1 MHEKNIEL
9 LQEEAIR
16 LITVESNFLNELS
29 QTNGLITAANN
40 ANNAEKQT
48 FDQDS
53 VRARIE
59 VLSGE
64 RIKLEKQELV
74 LAVVGTMKAGKSTTI
89 NAIVGTEILPNR
101 NRPMTALPTLI
112 RHKAGQK
119 EPLLYL
125 QNKAPLTNFIA
136 DLNKVLESQH
146 IDEKLVGAENCQ
158 DMLELASKLKQ
169 PDVLQEQYTGSD
181 NIYQFLKMLN
191 DLVRFSVITKTEF
204 PFASYRNV
212 DNLPVIEVEFAHLSD
227 YSNQIGGLTLLDTP
241 GPNEAGQ
248 EHLKPMLRDQLKKAS
263 AVLTVLD
270 YTQLKSEADGVVRQE
285 LQQIVAEC
293 GDRLFVLVN
302 KFDQRDRNADSA
314 ETLTKYVAENL
325 MAGAVKACNVYPVSA
340 NRAFLACKALS
351 ELHKSESL
359 DVKQAWVED
368 FAKAAFGEDWH
379 DDIDDHE
386 RVIKKANSVWEKAG
400 FTAPL
405 QDVVKS
411 SHENAGILS
420 LEAAVTKINHT
431 AQDVENFLEVR
442 HTGLKTSVEDLQKQI
457 SYLKKDIADLTTLG
471 DEANNKLKI
480 SASNLGHSCTGV
492 FTDIKNKVMSDI
504 EYYFNE
510 GKQKEKA
517 QREALPASKSQK
529 PGGFFSGI
537 WGAGRQGSTDFD
549 ATNPV
554 IRFESKSD
562 ADELQGKIKQR
573 VDSIIKDSV
582 SGLNYELTG
591 HIGQFNDYLNS
602 DLKHRCERLLAG
614 VQTKLEKGNFKIH
627 IRVPE
632 FDFLNGID
640 LLADVELNETKE
652 HTKTK
657 RGQRRKD
664 SLWGTVCG
672 WFNTDDWG
680 WESYEYEQTY
690 YDVDINAI
698 KQKISKKLDA
708 ELRRT
713 SEDVKHRIVSPL
725 KDEVDKLFAELCDI
739 IEKIRADLLQSVR
752 DHQNEKSVQDELLN
766 YLNKYAKHAHEIK
779 LDSIGLDEELKTLK
793 QKDELNK
800 QGGNYVR

>member
-29 QTNGLITAANN
+29 QTNGLVTA

-101 NRPMTALPTLI
+101 NRAMTALPTLI

-136 DLNKVLESQH
+136 ELNKVLENQH
-146 IDEKLVGAENCQ
+146 IDEKLVGAEHCQ
-158 DMLELASKLKQ
+158 DMLELAAKLKR
-169 PDVLQEQYTGSD
+169 PDVLQEQCKGSD

-191 DLVRFSVITKTEF
+191 DLVRFSVITKTQF

-227 YSNQIGGLTLLDTP
+227 YSSQIGGLTLLDTP

-270 YTQLKSEADGVVRQE
+270 YTQLKSQADDVVRQE

-325 MAGAVKACNVYPVSA
+325 MAGAVKACNVYPISA
-340 NRAFLACKALS
+340 NRAFLACKALA
-351 ELHKSESL
+351 ELDKSESL

-379 DDIDDHE
+379 DDIHDRE

-405 QDVVKS
+405 QDVVKG

-457 SYLKKDIADLTTLG
+457 SYLKKDIADLTALG
-471 DEANNKLKI
+471 DEANNKLKS
-480 SASNLGHSCTGV
+480 SASNLETSCRGV
-492 FTDIKNKVMSDI
+492 FANIKNKVMSDI
-504 EYYFNE
+504 EYYFKE
-510 GKQKEKA
+510 GKQKEKE
-517 QREALPASKSQK
+517 QRDASFTPKK
-529 PGGFFSGI
+529 PKTGGSSTSVNDT
-537 WGAGRQGSTDFD
+537 GRQESADFD
-549 ATNPV
+549 AKKTV
-554 IRFESKSD
+554 IRFKSKSN

-573 VDSIIKDSV
+573 LDSIIKDSV
-582 SGLNYELTG
+582 SGLNDELTG
-591 HIGQFNDYLNS
+591 HLGKFNDYLNS
-602 DLKHRCERLLAG
+602 DLKHRYENLLAG
-614 VQTKLEKGNFKIH
+614 VQTKLEKGNFKVH

-652 HTKTK
+652 HTKTE
-657 RGQRRKD
+657 RGQRRRD
-664 SLWGTVCG
+664 SLLGK
-672 WFNTDDWG
+672 FLNFLSDDWG

-690 YDVDINAI
+690 YDVDVGAI
-698 KQKISKKLDA
+698 RQKISKKLDA
-708 ELRRT
+708 ELHRT
-713 SEDVKHRIVSPL
+713 SADVKHRIASPL
-725 KDEVDKLFAELCDI
+725 KNEVDKLFAELSAI

-752 DHQNEKSVQDELLN
+752 DNQNEKSVQDELLN
-766 YLNKYAKHAHEIK
+766 YLNKYTKHAHEIK

-793 QKDELNK
+793 QKEELNM